1 MAETDGLRME
11 VSRQDPE
18 EEEGVSSMVAL
29 LEAYIVCLKIAQVS
43 DDTNPD
49 QER

>member
-1 MAETDGLRME
+1 MAEADGLEDGRT
-11 VSRQDPE
+11 
-18 EEEGVSSMVAL
+18 EEEGVSSTIVR

-43 DDTNPD
+43 DDSNPD

>member
-1 MAETDGLRME
+1 MSGT
-11 VSRQDPE
+11 
-18 EEEGVSSMVAL
+18 MVH

-43 DDTNPD
+43 DDSNPD